1 MQKRFLTFLL
11 PFVALGLAVVGMFG
25 ANFAFAQGSKT
36 ASPAAPSA
44 RRAVSQVVA
53 MHTVN
58 MRQVPAQTASQ
69 AAAAAHTKQLPK
81 LTGVSPAVYAQRKA
95 AAAHN
100 PNAPLDISAIGSI
113 DTPSTTAKFAGQGD
127 SCGCQPPDQALA
139 ASSSWVFQGVNTS
152 FAVYNTSGTLQ
163 AGWPKTSINFF
174 GIPNPSPSGCAS
186 SPFTSDPRAFYDP
199 EDGRFWAAMLEVEGA
214 FGVNTNC
221 TEVTRYWIAVSQT
234 SNPNGTWFVYAFN
247 MAITSGTGSCPT
259 CAADY
264 TQFGFDQTAMY
275 FSGNMFNKNGT
286 SYVYAETFA
295 ALKSTMEAGSSV
307 TAYGFYNFTA
317 NGVAVDTVQPVENE
331 ASSGPGVGLLINSF
345 DTNGDGTHNC
355 VSTACS
361 GVVVW
366 AIANPGLSTTS
377 ASGVVISTKSYIL
390 PPQATEPGCS
400 GCVDTNDTR
409 ISGTPIYQQ
418 GLISFSLNTG
428 VNNGTQVVPAA
439 FWGQVKPTIS
449 GGTITGG
456 SIFQSGNIHFSGN
469 RAAFFGALMATSSG
483 NLLIVFDT
491 MSGSINPS
499 IMYATRLTTDT
510 KGKFE
515 KALYLKKGSAATVDQ
530 RWGDFEATSYDG
542 SSNNTWFAA
551 QYSNGDWATYIG
563 KVNF

>member
-1 MQKRFLTFLL
+1 MQKRFLTFLVPSTVL
-11 PFVALGLAVVGMFG
+11 VLVIAGMFS
-25 ANFAFAQGSKT
+25 ANFVFAQGSKT
-36 ASPAAPSA
+36 GSQTAPSA
-44 RRAVSQVVA
+44 KRAVSQVVA

-58 MRQVPAQTASQ
+58 MQQVPAETASQ
-69 AAAAAHTKQLPK
+69 KALATHTKQLPW
-81 LTGVSPAVYAQRKA
+81 LTAVSPAVYAQRKA

-100 PNAPLDISAIGSI
+100 TNASLDTASIGEVN
-113 DTPSTTAKFAGQGD
+113 TPSTTAKFAGQSD
-127 SCGCQPPDQALA
+127 TCGCQPPDQALA

-152 FAVYNTSGTLQ
+152 FAVYSPSGALQ
-163 AGWPKTSINFF
+163 VGWPKISSSFF
-174 GIPNPSPSGCAS
+174 GIPNPSPAGCS
-186 SPFTSDPRAFYDP
+186 PTPFTSDPRAFYDP
-199 EDGRFWAAMLEVEGA
+199 KDGRFWAAMLEVEGA
-214 FGVNTNC
+214 FGINNC
-221 TEVTRYWIAVSQT
+221 SEVTRYWIAVSQT
-234 SNPNGTWFVYAFN
+234 SNPNGAWNVYAFN
-247 MAITSGTGSCPT
+247 MAISSGTGACPT

-275 FSGNMFNKNGT
+275 FSGNMFNQNGT
-286 SYVYAETFA
+286 SYAYAETFA

-307 TAYGFYNFTA
+307 TAYGFYDFTA

-345 DTNGDGTHNC
+345 DANGDGTHNC

-366 AIANPGLSTTS
+366 AIANPGQSTTS
-377 ASGVVISTKSYIL
+377 ASGVVIATKSYIL
-390 PPQATEPGCS
+390 PPQADEPGCT

-409 ISGTPIYQQ
+409 ISGTPVYQQ

-428 VNNGTQVVPAA
+428 LNNGTQVVPAA

-456 SIFQSGNIHFSGN
+456 SVFQSGMVHFSGD

-483 NLLIVFDT
+483 NLLMVFDT
-491 MSGSINPS
+491 MSSSLNPS

-515 KALYLKKGSAATVDQ
+515 KALFLKKGLVATGDS
-530 RWGDFEATSYDG
+530 RWGDYEATSYDG
-542 SSNNTWFAA
+542 SSNNTWFSS